1 MTDSYY
7 RFPKEV
13 YTDQYEP
20 KIFYEKNPI
29 KAEQNDTKIN
39 YLAPKVGKI
48 RKEPS
53 IDLEYIEKEWQN
65 GVKNS
70 KDGYNS
76 NPFSNMR
83 NLRSVYREPD
93 LNTPLPMY
101 VPSDK
106 IFLNTPNG
114 IARQWRL
121 FLKNQG
127 LRKSKK
133 KSKKQS
139 DTGGL
144 PAGDASDS
152 DGDALNEDED
162 VSNAD
167 TIFTKGSGEKEV
179 SDDYFNL
186 PSSYDTNGETDTQQ
200 TTDGEY

>member
-7 RFPKEV
+7 QFPKDV

-20 KIFYEKNPI
+20 KIFYERNPI

-39 YLAPKVGKI
+39 YLPPKVDKI

-53 IDLEYIEKEWQN
+53 INLEYIEKEWQN

-76 NPFSNMR
+76 NPFSNM
-83 NLRSVYREPD
+83 NTLRTVYGEPD
-93 LNTPLPMY
+93 LNIPLPMY

-106 IFLNTPNG
+106 IFLNTPSG

-133 KSKKQS
+133 QS
-139 DTGGL
+139 DAGGL

-152 DGDALNEDED
+152 DDG
-162 VSNAD
+162 S
-167 TIFTKGSGEKEV
+167 IYTKGSVVTEV
-179 SDDYFNL
+179 NDDFNV
-186 PSSYDTNGETDTQQ
+186 PSSYGVGANTETQTQ
-200 TTDGEY
+200 TDGEEY

>member
-39 YLAPKVGKI
+39 YLPPKVGKI

-106 IFLNTPNG
+106 IFLKYTEWYSPSM
-114 IARQWRL
+114 A
-121 FLKNQG
+121 
-127 LRKSKK
+127 
-133 KSKKQS
+133 
-139 DTGGL
+139 
-144 PAGDASDS
+144 P
-152 DGDALNEDED
+152 
-162 VSNAD
+162 VS
-167 TIFTKGSGEKEV
+167 
-179 SDDYFNL
+179 
-186 PSSYDTNGETDTQQ
+186 
-200 TTDGEY
+200 